1 MYARYHKIVFKD
13 KISKEMVI
21 KYTNTTSDTDGIK
34 NGLLLKL
41 MYDGDVIDQ

>member
-1 MYARYHKIVFKD
+1 MYPRYTKVVFKD
-13 KISKEMVI
+13 KLSKEMVI

-34 NGLLLKL
+34 NGLLLQL